1 VRSLLALTLAL
12 LVLLTAAC
20 GEDDNAGS
28 GGFRVVATTTQ
39 VADLVR
45 NVGGDRVAVTGLLPA
60 NADPHDH
67 EVRPSDVAAV
77 SEAGLVVR
85 SGGDLDAWLTDAVEG
100 SGSDA
105 PQLDLIDHVR
115 TLEGGH
121 EGHAHDEE
129 DHEGD
134 EHAEQVGIDPH
145 WWQDPR
151 NAVPA
156 VAAIRDALVAA
167 DPANAATYRANA
179 AAYVRELRALD
190 RAVARCIDGVPADR
204 RKLVTTHDSLGY
216 YASRYGIEVVG
227 AVIPSLST
235 QGQASAGATA
245 ELVRTIRAEGV
256 TAIFAES
263 GLEPKIEQAIA
274 REAGA
279 RVGEPLW
286 ADTLG
291 PEGSGAD
298 TYVGSIAANTRALVD
313 GFGGGERP
321 CTLPS

>member
-1 VRSLLALTLAL
+1 
-12 LVLLTAAC
+12 
-20 GEDDNAGS
+20 
-28 GGFRVVATTTQ
+28 
-39 VADLVR
+39 
-45 NVGGDRVAVTGLLPA
+45 
-60 NADPHDH
+60 
-67 EVRPSDVAAV
+67 
-77 SEAGLVVR
+77 VR
-85 SGGDLDAWLTDAVEG
+85 SGGDLDAWLADAIEG

-115 TLEGGH
+115 TLAGGH
-121 EGHAHDEE
+121 EGHEHESE
-129 DHEGD
+129 DHEGEED
-134 EHAEQVGIDPH
+134 GVDPH

-151 NAVPA
+151 NGALA
-156 VAAIRDALVAA
+156 AAAIRDALVAA
-167 DPANAATYRANA
+167 DPANAATYRENA
-179 AAYVRELRALD
+179 AAYERELRTLD
-190 RAVARCIDGVPADR
+190 RAVARCLARVPEDR

-227 AVIPSLST
+227 AVIPSLTT
-235 QGQASAGATA
+235 QGQASAGETA

-256 TAIFAES
+256 EAIFTES
-263 GLEPKIEQAIA
+263 GLEPKIEEAIA

-298 TYVGSIAANTRALVD
+298 TYAGSIAANTRALVD

>member
-1 VRSLLALTLAL
+1 VRSTLALIGVLLALL
-12 LVLLTAAC
+12 LAAC
-20 GEDDNAGS
+20 GEDDTAGS
-28 GGFRVVATTTQ
+28 GGFPVVATTTQ

-45 NVGGDRVAVTGLLPA
+45 NVGGDRVSVTGLLPA
-60 NADPHDH
+60 NADPHEH
-67 EVRPSDVAAV
+67 EVRPSDVEAV

-85 SGGDLDAWLTDAVEG
+85 SGGDLDAWLADAIEG
-100 SGSDA
+100 SGTEA
-105 PQLDLIDHVR
+105 PELDLIEHVR

-121 EGHAHDEE
+121 KGHEHEEE
-129 DHEGD
+129 DHEGEEPTEED
-134 EHAEQVGIDPH
+134 GVDPH

-151 NAVPA
+151 NAARA

-167 DPANAATYRANA
+167 DPANAAAYRENA
-179 AAYVRELRALD
+179 TAYERELRALD

-227 AVIPSLST
+227 AVIPSLTT
-235 QGQASAGATA
+235 QGQASAGETA
-245 ELVRTIRAEGV
+245 ELVRTIRSEGV
-256 TAIFAES
+256 DAIFTES
-263 GLEPKIEQAIA
+263 GLEPKIEAAIA

-298 TYVGSIAANTRALVD
+298 TYAGSIAANTRALVD
-313 GFGGGERP
+313 GFGGGEQP